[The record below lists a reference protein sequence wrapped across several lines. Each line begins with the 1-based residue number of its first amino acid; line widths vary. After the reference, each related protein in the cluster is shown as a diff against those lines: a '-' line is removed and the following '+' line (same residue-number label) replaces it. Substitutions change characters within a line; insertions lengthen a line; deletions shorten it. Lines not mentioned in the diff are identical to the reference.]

1 MYLILFLFSFTIFCG
16 GAFPSANLVNALWLL
31 PPDHAGPL
39 VLCSGGGGGGRSHG
53 FETEVV
59 CRRPSSAQG
68 AAVVEEGETTQAA
81 GQEVQVEQGLV
92 SRAEGTILY
101 KNRFFL
107 KIGNMGKYLVPS
119 PSSVISS
126 SSPHISA
133 GGGAISAWRRAS
145 VEAVTP
151 PPFRVA
157 AVAAAAAA
165 AAAAWAEVLAA
176 AAAVSVPLASSKVAG
191 NSLSKKIY

>member
-1 MYLILFLFSFTIFCG
+1 MPKYSTLAPKIQTCNNVFDIVFILIYLFFLW
-16 GAFPSANLVNALWLL
+16 GALPSANLVNALWLL

-53 FETEVV
+53 FESEVV

-101 KNRFFL
+101 KNRFF
-107 KIGNMGKYLVPS
+107 
-119 PSSVISS
+119 
-126 SSPHISA
+126 
-133 GGGAISAWRRAS
+133 
-145 VEAVTP
+145 
-151 PPFRVA
+151 
-157 AVAAAAAA
+157 
-165 AAAAWAEVLAA
+165 
-176 AAAVSVPLASSKVAG
+176 
-191 NSLSKKIY
+191 